1 MEKIKVGFPDICEAY
16 ARIRPYIE
24 KTPLIHSDKLS
35 EKTGCDV
42 YMKMENL
49 QPIGAYKLRGAMNN
63 MLSLSKE
70 DLARGVVA
78 ASAGNHSQA
87 VAYAARMQGASA
99 VVCVPE
105 STPMNKRESAI
116 RYGAELVVFGAD
128 YAAAEEKAHEIE
140 REQGRKFIHAYESA
154 ETVAGQGTVAIEVLL
169 EEHDFDVILV
179 PTGGGGLLCGV
190 TIAAKAMNPD
200 IKIYGLQTDTSA
212 PWKKSFE
219 EKRLNNDC
227 PFIPSIADGLEGEI
241 TWPNVELAI
250 SCGVDGIIVVKEE
263 STKEGIKWMAKN
275 HHYMIEGAAAT
286 CIAALL
292 EGHEE
297 LKGKKVLC
305 LITGGNIDLDKFCKV
320 CEAEY
325 PER

>member
-1 MEKIKVGFPDICEAY
+1 MYKIEVGFKDICEAY
-16 ARIRPYIE
+16 TRIKPYIV
-24 KTPLIHSDKLS
+24 KTPLIKSDKLS
-35 EKTGCDV
+35 EFAGNDV
-42 YMKMENL
+42 WFKLENM
-49 QPIGAYKLRGAMNN
+49 QPIGAYKIRGAMNN
-63 MLSLSKE
+63 MLSMSKE
-70 DLARGVVA
+70 DMARGVVA

-87 VAYAARMQGASA
+87 VAYAARMQGVNSI
-99 VVCVPE
+99 VCVPE

-116 RYGAELVVFGAD
+116 RYGAELVVYGAD

-140 REQGRKFIHAYESA
+140 REQGRKFVHAFESP
-154 ETVAGQGTVAIEVLL
+154 ETVAGQGTVAIESLL
-169 EEHDFDVILV
+169 ENNDFDAIIV

-190 TIAAKAMNPD
+190 AIAAKAMKPD
-200 IKIYGLQTDTSA
+200 IKVYGLQTDTSA

-241 TWPNVELAI
+241 TWPNVELALT
-250 SCGVDGIIVVKEE
+250 CVDGIIVVSEE

-275 HHYMIEGAAAT
+275 HHLMIEGASAT

-292 EGHEE
+292 ERHEE

-305 LITGGNIDLDKFCKV
+305 IITGGNIDLDKFCKV

-325 PER
+325 PARD